1 MTNLQMVQNLITNI
15 QEGKFDQ
22 IRSMLTDDFEFR
34 GFTPTPIRADQW
46 IDLLASLRT
55 AFPDMRYNFSI
66 VNEEDNV
73 VNVTSKWHGTHS
85 DPFDLSFLDMGM
97 IPASNKSFNLNTEN
111 SRFVIRDGK
120 IASWIVDPIEG
131 ASLNAI
137 LDQLEVRTPA

>member
-1 MTNLQMVQNLITNI
+1 
-15 QEGKFDQ
+15 
-22 IRSMLTDDFEFR
+22 
-34 GFTPTPIRADQW
+34 
-46 IDLLASLRT
+46 
-55 AFPDMRYNFSI
+55 
-66 VNEEDNV
+66 